1 MPSLHS
7 GLMVG
12 APGSITA
19 FLIGFIT
26 PCMLYA
32 TYRTYIA
39 NSAVCEKRM
48 KAGRQGRT
56 SRKIRSERINGSV
69 GGGGLQKRR
78 MAGKG
83 QHRRIS
89 SYTWLVV
96 RLTKL
101 VEWHPMMRS

>member
-39 NSAVCEKRM
+39 NSAVCEERM

-56 SRKIRSERINGSV
+56 SGRLGVSELTEVLGVGDCRS
-69 GGGGLQKRR
+69 
-78 MAGKG
+78 AGWPA
-83 QHRRIS
+83 RVS
-89 SYTWLVV
+89 T
-96 RLTKL
+96 
-101 VEWHPMMRS
+101 VEYRAKPGWWFASLSLLSGTR